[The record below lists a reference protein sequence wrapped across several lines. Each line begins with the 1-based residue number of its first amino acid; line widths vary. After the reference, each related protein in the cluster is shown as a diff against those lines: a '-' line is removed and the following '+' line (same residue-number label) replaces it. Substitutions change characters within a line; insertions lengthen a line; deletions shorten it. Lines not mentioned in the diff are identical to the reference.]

1 VSEAAVAD
9 AFLAALREEPTLRQV
24 VHEGTVLER
33 PTRYVSVFTD
43 GGLRGIESFTG
54 PQQTVLRT
62 FVVHSVAADPEKVR
76 QLGQLVVAQVVDRV
90 LVVDGRVCRRVQHE
104 ASEPARLDRDVDPPL
119 FYGVDEFSVTS
130 KPAT

>member
-1 VSEAAVAD
+1 MSEIGVVD
-9 AFLAALREEPTLRQV
+9 AFLTALREEPSLTNV

-43 GGLRGIESFTG
+43 GGLRGVESFTG

-62 FVVHSVAADPEKVR
+62 FVVHSVAADPSKAR
-76 QLGQLVVAQVVDRV
+76 QVSQLVIDQVVDRV
-90 LVVDGRVCRRVQHE
+90 LTADGRVCRPVQHE
-104 ASEPARLDRDVDPPL
+104 ASQPVRLDRDVDPPL

>member
-1 VSEAAVAD
+1 VSEIAVVD
-9 AFLAALREEPTLRQV
+9 AFLAALREEPSLAQI
-24 VHEGTVLER
+24 VHEGTVEDR

-43 GGLRGIESFTG
+43 GGLRGVESFTG
-54 PQQTVLRT
+54 PQQTALRT
-62 FVVHSVAADPEKVR
+62 FVVHSVAADPRKAR
-76 QLGQLVVAQVVDRV
+76 QISQLVIDQVVDRV